1 MQPVENSQVDAVR
14 RDAAQL
20 RRLCEQ
26 LLPRFA
32 STRQPVRLS
41 ERAPTLVRAFWEEL
55 GYSPTLKF
63 LVSSP
68 EEAEVLAATRLLEK
82 WRARG
87 KASRGKGAGAGADAG
102 LVPSSFRVVSVN
114 AEEHELFIADESG
127 GDVDPPVLVL
137 SSGGLERMKF
147 SDSYLRFVTL
157 EILRLVFSVGPTR
170 CTMAFSPPLV
180 GTPAFPVLA
189 PSALSLG
196 EGLWKV
202 VPEPAVGPVGEPA
215 EFIGYTS
222 LERFVT
228 YLQGLSEHAI
238 TYTGR
243 PRGDLVAVEGVSDE
257 AMQALGLKWFSWTFQ
272 KRPQRLAVGKV
283 GGVEVSVDPLGP
295 GMYCFRVTPEA
306 RKSLVKW
313 VEKQGF
319 RVRDVTPWKDQFT
332 IPGGVLFE

>member
-1 MQPVENSQVDAVR
+1 MQPVKNNQVDAVR
-14 RDAAQL
+14 RDAGQL

-32 STRQPVRLS
+32 STRHPVRLS

-55 GYSPTLKF
+55 GYSPALKF

-68 EEAEVLAATRLLEK
+68 EDEEVLAATRLLEK
-82 WRARG
+82 WRG
-87 KASRGKGAGAGADAG
+87 KASRRKGPGVEAEAG
-102 LVPSSFRVVSVN
+102 LVPASFRVVSVN

-157 EILRLVFSVGPTR
+157 EILRLAFSVGPTR

-196 EGLWKV
+196 EGLWKI

-222 LERFVT
+222 LDRFVS
-228 YLQGLSEHAI
+228 YLHGLCEHAI
-238 TYTGR
+238 SYTGR
-243 PRGDLVAVEGVSDE
+243 PRGDLVTVEGVSDE
-257 AMQALGLKWFSWTFQ
+257 SMQALALKWFSWTFQ
-272 KRPQRLAVGKV
+272 KRPQRLGVGKV
-283 GGVEVSVDPLGP
+283 GGVEVSVDPIGP
-295 GMYCFRVTPEA
+295 QMYCFRVTPEA
-306 RKSLVKW
+306 RKALLKW

-319 RVRDVTPWKDQFT
+319 RVRDVTPWKEQFA
-332 IPGGVLFE
+332 IPGGVSFD